1 MKEYWPNLEICWIF
15 IVVSCHLEPA
25 AYDGLF
31 VSAASNKTILLV
43 LAGFFHAGPIAWN
56 NLFIYIYIFFCLFN
70 IFDTTEFIQK
80 VFDNKYYEYLQN
92 V

>member
-1 MKEYWPNLEICWIF
+1 MMTCL
-15 IVVSCHLEPA
+15 
-25 AYDGLF
+25 
-31 VSAASNKTILLV
+31 VSATSNKTILLV

-56 NLFIYIYIFFCLFN
+56 NLFIFFLFN